1 MPDFYRRIATSTATR
16 LALWD
21 PAVSLRLA
29 REDIRRILEPVEMLK
44 QIANERGWLGQDCS
58 QPKASWHTGAQCLFE
73 GKERTHSA
81 FLALNDPNNELRR
94 RLWGAQVEVIFPLIE
109 ERRQELIETLARI
122 LQERKITDLQD
133 MEIGEIE
140 LAIFRRSNRVPYEL
154 RREVRRLKEMRNS
167 LAHLEP
173 LSAESILGNDIKDI
187 PR

>member
-1 MPDFYRRIATSTATR
+1 
-16 LALWD
+16 
-21 PAVSLRLA
+21 
-29 REDIRRILEPVEMLK
+29 
-44 QIANERGWLGQDCS
+44 
-58 QPKASWHTGAQCLFE
+58 
-73 GKERTHSA
+73 
-81 FLALNDPNNELRR
+81 
-94 RLWGAQVEVIFPLIE
+94 VEVIFPLIE